1 MICKLC
7 KQNKLI
13 TIIKV
18 NIQDIIKDNIKDN
31 VSKNSKDNFKDNFKE
46 KDKLGCAGVKL
57 LVVLEFSKGLSYV
70 RLVRLE

>member
-18 NIQDIIKDNIKDN
+18 NIQDIIKDN